1 MLQFINIYC
10 NLTNLCFVRLTIVGW
25 SNHRGLESLSWVGVP
40 VMSNQKLKL
49 VFAASLLITQHYGER
64 AKTGHLRIRIMCPSV
79 ETCLLMDSCFS
90 KLAL

>member
-1 MLQFINIYC
+1 M
-10 NLTNLCFVRLTIVGW
+10 GW
-25 SNHRGLESLSWVGVP
+25 SPCHGLESLSWVGVPVMGWSPCRGLESLSWVGVP